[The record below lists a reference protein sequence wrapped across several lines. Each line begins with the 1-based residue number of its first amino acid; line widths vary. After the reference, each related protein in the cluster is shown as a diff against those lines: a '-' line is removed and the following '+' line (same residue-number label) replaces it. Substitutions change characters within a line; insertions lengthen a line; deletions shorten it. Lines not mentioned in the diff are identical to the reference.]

1 MENTDKKQLSD
12 FIESTLRENFNGC
25 IIKFHEKHKNEIY
38 FEKGIHTL
46 FLLDK
51 RTNED
56 SYLYIRHNIYHLLFK
71 DAPFKDEKRKST
83 SKLVK
88 QKIKEIFGINAIP
101 TILTL
106 DKLAHFSTLWP
117 AQSMKKH
124 HI

>member
-12 FIESTLRENFNGC
+12 FIESTLKENFNGC
-25 IIKFHEKHKNEIY
+25 TIKFHEKYKNEIY
-38 FEKGIHTL
+38 FEKEMLTQ

-51 RTNED
+51 RTNKD

-71 DAPFKDEKRKST
+71 DAPFKDKNFKPT

-88 QKIKEIFGINAIP
+88 QKIKEIFGINATP

-106 DKLAHFSTLWP
+106 DKLAHFGSL
-117 AQSMKKH
+117 SSLIKDLKK
-124 HI
+124 